1 MMLNVAVLMGRLV
14 ADPELRQTPNGVSVT
29 SFTLAVDRS
38 YVKSG
43 QERECDFI
51 DVVAWR
57 GTAEFVCKY
66 FHKGQLAAVQ
76 GSIQTR
82 TYTDKQG
89 NKRKAFEI
97 VADNVHFAE
106 SKRDSQNSS
115 GGSYQPASGPAPD
128 VSADDPK
135 PANAG
140 GNQSND
146 FEEIPADDDL
156 PF

>member
-1 MMLNVAVLMGRLV
+1 MLNVVALMGRMV
-14 ADPELRQTPNGVSVT
+14 KDPELRTTQSGISVT

-38 YVKSG
+38 YVKQG
-43 QERECDFI
+43 EERQADFI

-66 FHKGQLAAVQ
+66 FRKGQLAAVQ

-82 TYTDKQG
+82 NYTDKDG

-97 VADNVHFAE
+97 VASNVHFAE
-106 SKRDSQNSS
+106 PKRDDNSS
-115 GGSYQPASGPAPD
+115 IGNKNTYHAAERTPD
-128 VSADDPK
+128 ISADDS
-135 PANAG
+135 
-140 GNQSND
+140 GN
-146 FEEIPADDDL
+146 FEEMPDDGDL

>member
-1 MMLNVAVLMGRLV
+1 MLNVAVLMGRLV

-38 YVKSG
+38 YVKAG
-43 QERECDFI
+43 MERQTDFI
-51 DVVAWR
+51 DIVAWR
-57 GTAEFVCKY
+57 NTAEFVCKY
-66 FHKGQLAAVQ
+66 FRKGQLAAVQ

-106 SKRDSQNSS
+106 PKRDCGQTSNAPKENKNTFEPIDNPPDIS
-115 GGSYQPASGPAPD
+115 GVDD
-128 VSADDPK
+128 VS
-135 PANAG
+135 
-140 GNQSND
+140 SD
-146 FEEIPADDDL
+146 FSGYTPDEDL

>member
-1 MMLNVAVLMGRLV
+1 MLNVAVLMGRLV
-14 ADPELRQTPNGVSVT
+14 ADPELRNTPSGISVT

-38 YVKSG
+38 YVKAG
-43 QERECDFI
+43 TERQTDFI

-57 GTAEFVCKY
+57 NTAEFVCKY
-66 FHKGQLAAVQ
+66 FRKGQLAAVQ

-82 TYTDKQG
+82 SYTDKEG

-106 SKRDSQNSS
+106 PKKKINDPNNVAGKAPDISGQVDTGNSS
-115 GGSYQPASGPAPD
+115 D
-128 VSADDPK
+128 
-135 PANAG
+135 
-140 GNQSND
+140 D
-146 FEEIPADDDL
+146 FEEYTPDDDL

>member
-1 MMLNVAVLMGRLV
+1 MLNVAVLMGRLV

-106 SKRDSQNSS
+106 PKRDTQNSS
-115 GGSYQPASGPAPD
+115 GGSYHPASGPAPD

-135 PANAG
+135 PAYAG
-140 GNQSND
+140 GNKSND